1 MMIALMDSVTP
12 TFLQP
17 LRRSDLYMRMCVNL
31 CHIYRPGGRGTHE
44 PEMLRSVLELLLAC
58 NEVIDYR
65 RAHAAVSKLRV
76 VR

>member
-31 CHIYRPGGRGTHE
+31 CHIYRGGGAPIE

-65 RAHAAVSKLRV
+65 RAHAAVSER
-76 VR
+76 